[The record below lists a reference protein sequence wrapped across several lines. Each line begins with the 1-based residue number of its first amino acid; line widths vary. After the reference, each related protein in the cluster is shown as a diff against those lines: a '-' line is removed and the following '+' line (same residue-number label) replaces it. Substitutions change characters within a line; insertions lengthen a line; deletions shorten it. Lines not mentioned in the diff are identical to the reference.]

1 MYKLKSK
8 YELGDLLEFGSF
20 YVDYVIITKVLKR
33 KILGSIYYSYEC
45 LLPNGKID
53 TVKES
58 GLTRI
63 N

>member
-1 MYKLKSK
+1 MYKLKNK
-8 YELGDLLEFGSF
+8 YKSGDLLEFGSL
-20 YVDYVIITKVLKR
+20 YKDYVIITKVKKR

-53 TVKES
+53 TLKES